1 MVSLLEFKQALGDYA
16 NELTD
21 LEIERLKEIEEQL
34 ADILIEHVLHE
45 NSSSNTAISSLVSLS
60 TDLPVFTND

>member
-16 NELTD
+16 NELTEP
-21 LEIERLKEIEEQL
+21 EIERLKEIEEQL

-45 NSSSNTAISSLVSLS
+45 NSSSTIVSSPVILS
-60 TDLPVFTND
+60 TDLPVFTNS